1 MLGDPIC
8 NRPLVTIG
16 SNYKYEL
23 LYNMGVSLLYARK
36 PADAFDC
43 LIETVQLHHRDPLIW
58 LRLAECCIQV
68 HKPVII
74 FSIFSYFYFRR
85 LAIFIFVV
93 SYNPF

>member
-1 MLGDPIC
+1 MLSSMLGDPIC

-16 SNYKYEL
+16 SHYKYEL

-74 FSIFSYFYFRR
+74 FFIFSYFYFRR
-85 LAIFIFVV
+85 F
-93 SYNPF
+93 